1 MPPGWQPH
9 EDGAAVHDHGAA
21 VHDSPVQLPV
31 QGQLPFPAQLPF
43 PDTLP
48 ARHPAVSRLMQ
59 KVSVPTASVAVTT
72 QQVGSADANPT
83 NARSEAA
90 LRICVTKPAVP
101 AEGGDT
107 LRRREVGQFELSTRR
122 PGAAMR
128 GELV

>member
-59 KVSVPTASVAVTT
+59 KVSVP
-72 QQVGSADANPT
+72 
-83 NARSEAA
+83 
-90 LRICVTKPAVP
+90 
-101 AEGGDT
+101 
-107 LRRREVGQFELSTRR
+107 
-122 PGAAMR
+122 
-128 GELV
+128 